1 MKIPVVIL
9 ALLVLV
15 IVFAFIVPMA
25 SNARHEPFM
34 SRNQYIQ
41 EGRQRYNPFADT
53 IDTSRPN
60 FAMAETNSELAAAT
74 RSLYDVMNT
83 ADLEAKKDNGTYLSV
98 IRDAVTAQVPVTSK
112 VVQDTKRCEALT
124 GRGACSALSN
134 PEYAKCGIC
143 LKDGTTYDGKNPGKH
158 IGGLLLLPEDKKYQ
172 LAEAKDRGGP
182 PTHTPTVGTCP
193 TGYFFADR
201 ASCEKAVNR
210 YDCAESG
217 TSGGFKGVTADG
229 RSVAEAKCAQAPFSG
244 NNVFIYDPKNRRF
257 NVNLRVLAPSGTGQT
272 RVNVFDPKTNRQV
285 GYGVSNT
292 PGKEFLVSI
301 KDVKEM
307 QDLIIF
313 VALEAPHRSA
323 GKQEVFQYAVN
334 EAGTSQVGYNQTLG
348 TSATLCSRIGTR
360 IATKNEL
367 TASWNN
373 GAQLCSSGWTTNGAN
388 AAYPMQASGVA
399 GCGGRGIPEYSDGG
413 LARTWCYGVKPP
425 QSSRQELFHT
435 TVFPFFNTL
444 GNKVTPSQAD
454 KPDQWSQY
462 GNSYQA
468 PFSRGVLLQWEIA
481 NEPVTRSAGF
491 ESSIV
496 SVNQVPTDPAT
507 GINKVLRKFGSFKSS
522 TIIKSP
528 RPTAIS
534 KILTNQYWLWSNQPK
549 DQYTRFDVKVPGV
562 FADPFYPE
570 DKKVAPSG
578 PIITSPDTA
587 AFLRVSPCLRD
598 GEKAG
603 TYSLDCL
610 TNLFASSGGD
620 SVNGKLATT
629 NGGLAQLNK
638 QGDMDAISAYL
649 DNLYALSTTG
659 KDADG
664 RTSDMETINGAAQ
677 ALFGFDLM
685 TPCETISED
694 SQGKVLL
701 TQNVGGLESDCLD
714 YLWMN
719 TGSDQSRGYEA
730 KDRKSTVQN
739 TYTSIGERFSGLRKN
754 ERTKAARKAHPFQTC
769 QRTGSYAPVGP
780 GGENPGNVG
789 AINAAA
795 TLARNEACSGG
806 RNDPRCSSGS
816 VIGFV
821 QDIYNSI
828 FQTANTG
835 SGAAGAAGQET
846 AVEKCYGVQKVP
858 SPPAPSV
865 ILRQG
870 QIVGTVNI
878 PKGDYTLSFTITM
891 RSTVGNWGNIL
902 HVTNTGQNCCNFGDR
917 APAIWTWPGK
927 TTLHFVFGDAGDG
940 NWHILETA
948 PLPIGRP
955 VNVSITAKG
964 PSVTATVG
972 SEIYRLTQPT
982 RRPTGNNYT
991 VYMADPWHEPANAAI
1006 DDFQYVVDGV
1016 NVPIKDTNT
1025 PPT

>member
-15 IVFAFIVPMA
+15 VIFAFIVPMA

-83 ADLEAKKDNGTYLSV
+83 ADLEAKTDNGTYLSV
-98 IRDAVTAQVPVTSK
+98 IRDAVTAQVPVTTK

-134 PEYAKCGIC
+134 PDYAKCGVC

-158 IGGLLLLPEDKKYQ
+158 IGGLLLLPEDKRYQ
-172 LAEAKDRGGP
+172 LAEAKDRGVA
-182 PTHTPTVGTCP
+182 PTHSPTVGTCP
-193 TGYFFADR
+193 AGYFFADR
-201 ASCEKAVNR
+201 EPCEKAVNR

-229 RSVAEAKCAQAPFSG
+229 RSVAVAKCAQAPFSG

-257 NVNLRVLAPSGTGQT
+257 NVNLRVLTPTGTGQA
-272 RVNVFDPKTNRQV
+272 RVYVYDTNNAQV

-292 PGKEFLVSI
+292 PGKEFLVTVNNVS
-301 KDVKEM
+301 EM
-307 QDLIIF
+307 QDLRIL
-313 VALEAPHRSA
+313 VALEVPHRPS

-334 EAGTSQVGYNQTLG
+334 EAGASQVGYNQSAA
-348 TSATLCSRIGTR
+348 TSATLCSRIGAR
-360 IATKNEL
+360 MATKDEL

-413 LARTWCYGVKPP
+413 LARTWCYGIKPP

-444 GNKVTPSQAD
+444 GAGATPSQAN
-454 KPDQWSQY
+454 KSDQWSQY
-462 GNSYQA
+462 GSSYQS
-468 PFSRGVLLQWEIA
+468 PFFRGVLLQWEIA

-496 SVNQVPTDPAT
+496 AVNQVPTDPAT
-507 GINKVLRKFGSFKSS
+507 GINKVLRKFGTFKSS
-522 TIIKSP
+522 TVLTAPK
-528 RPTAIS
+528 PTSAS
-534 KILTNQYWLWSNQPK
+534 KMITNQFWLWSNQPK

-562 FADPFYPE
+562 FLDPFYPE

-603 TYSLDCL
+603 SYSLDCL
-610 TNLFASSGGD
+610 TNLFSSSGGD
-620 SVNGKLATT
+620 AVNGKLATT
-629 NGGLAQLNK
+629 NGGLSQLNK

-649 DNLYALSTTG
+649 DNLYSLSTTG
-659 KDADG
+659 KGLDG
-664 RTSDMETINGAAQ
+664 ITSDMETINGAAQ

-701 TQNVGGLESDCLD
+701 TQKVGGLESDCLD

-719 TGSDQSRGYEA
+719 TGSDESRGNEL
-730 KDRKSTVQN
+730 KDRKSTIQN

-780 GGENPGNVG
+780 SGENPGNVG
-789 AINAAA
+789 DVNSAAA
-795 TLARNEACSGG
+795 LARNQACSGS

-816 VIGFV
+816 LIGFV
-821 QDIYNSI
+821 QDVYNSI
-828 FQTANTG
+828 FQTANAG

-846 AVEKCYGVQKVP
+846 AVAKCYGVQKVP
-858 SPPAPSV
+858 SPPPASV
-865 ILRQG
+865 TLRQG
-870 QIVGTVNI
+870 QLVGTVNI
-878 PKGDYTLSFTITM
+878 PKGNYTLSFTIM
-891 RSTVGNWGNIL
+891 LRGTVGNWGSII
-902 HVTNTGQNCCNFGDR
+902 HVTNAENCCNFGER
-917 APAIWTWPGK
+917 SPAIWTWPGK
-927 TTLHFVFGDAGDG
+927 TTLHIVFGDSTDG
-940 NWHILETA
+940 NWRIQETS

-955 VNVSITAKG
+955 VDIRITAEG
-964 PSVTATVG
+964 PVITATVG
-972 SEIYRLTQPT
+972 SETYRLTQPT
-982 RRPTGNNYT
+982 RRATGNNFKI
-991 VYMADPWHEPANAAI
+991 YMADPWHEPANATI
-1006 DDFQYVVDGV
+1006 DDFEYIVDGV
-1016 NVPIKDTNT
+1016 NVPIKDTA
-1025 PPT
+1025 